1 MKKIDKQELHNI
13 FCGIKSNNEFYFNKL
28 YEKYRKLVYAIA
40 FSILKDKENSED
52 IVQKVYIKIWN
63 MEKEKLPKTNEACWL
78 YSMTKNEAIDL
89 IKNKKTLLNID
100 ELYYIS
106 EEDKELNEIIN
117 RDSYNRIISKLNLQ
131 EQEIISLKIL
141 SNLSFKE
148 ISQILNIPE
157 STAKWRYY
165 KSIHTLQ
172 LLLGNL
178 GMFIITF
185 AISLKTIVFNQKK
198 SSQIANEIQEDISV
212 PDTSTTSSEQ
222 QKTEN
227 QEDYRDQF
235 MNDSVQEDTTTEQ
248 VIVQEPIITNNYL
261 EIGILGVSSVFFIFT
276 IIFTIIFVKH
286 QLKMKHKS
294 SK

>member
-1 MKKIDKQELHNI
+1 MEKIDKKELHSI
-13 FCGIKSNNEFYFNKL
+13 FRGMDTDKEFYFNKL
-28 YEKYRKLVYAIA
+28 YEKYKKLVYAIA
-40 FSILKDKENSED
+40 FSILKDKESSED
-52 IVQKVYIKIWN
+52 IVQKVYTKIWEMN
-63 MEKEKLPKTNEACWL
+63 KQKLPSNNETCWL

-89 IKNKKTLLNID
+89 IKYKKTLLNID

-106 EEDKELNEIIN
+106 EENKELNDVVD
-117 RDSYNRIISKLNLQ
+117 RDSYNRIISGLTLQ

-157 STAKWRYY
+157 STVKWRYY

-185 AISLKTIVFNQKK
+185 VIDLKTIFFNQKK
-198 SSQIANEIQEDISV
+198 SLQMTDKKQENINA

-222 QKTEN
+222 QKAEN
-227 QEDYRDQF
+227 QEDYQDQY
-235 MNDSVQEDTTTEQ
+235 MNNSVQDDTAEQ
-248 VIVQEPIITNNYL
+248 ITVQKPINTNNYF
-261 EIGILGVSSVFFIFT
+261 EIGIFGVSSIFLIFT

-286 QLKMKHKS
+286 QLNRKYKS

>member
-1 MKKIDKQELHNI
+1 MKKIDKKELHSI
-13 FCGIKSNNEFYFNKL
+13 FCGMDTNKEIYFNKL
-28 YEKYRKLVYAIA
+28 YEKYKKLVYAIA
-40 FSILKDKENSED
+40 FSILKDKESSED
-52 IVQKVYIKIWN
+52 IVQKVYTKIWE
-63 MEKEKLPKTNEACWL
+63 MDKQKLPSTNEACWL

-89 IKNKKTLLNID
+89 IKYKKKLLNID

-106 EEDKELNEIIN
+106 EENKELNDVAD
-117 RDSYNRIISKLNLQ
+117 RDSYNRIISGLTLQ

-157 STAKWRYY
+157 STVKWRYY

-185 AISLKTIVFNQKK
+185 AISLKTILFNQKK
-198 SSQIANEIQEDISV
+198 SSQMTDKKQENINV

-222 QKTEN
+222 QKAEN
-227 QEDYRDQF
+227 QEDYQDQY
-235 MNDSVQEDTTTEQ
+235 MNNSVQEDTSEQ
-248 VIVQEPIITNNYL
+248 ITIQEPVDTNNYF
-261 EIGILGVSSVFFIFT
+261 EIGIFGVSSIFLIFT

-286 QLKMKHKS
+286 QLNRKHKS